1 MSWSIVMAGG
11 RECLQH
17 DLPDF
22 PSKQEGFGLA
32 QAYDRYI
39 FKCGGRTGTT
49 DCKQIFGAYHFVEN
63 PFVKSH
69 KVDQINRYF
78 HFVKI
83 AINPLLKILILANSP

>member
-1 MSWSIVMAGG
+1 MLNNSHKKIFLFETVVQEILAIAGGFSDSTALTSWSIVMAGG

-49 DCKQIFGAYHFVEN
+49 DCKQIFGG
-63 PFVKSH
+63 
-69 KVDQINRYF
+69 
-78 HFVKI
+78 
-83 AINPLLKILILANSP
+83 